1 MPGYGEGAFKGRV
14 GEVGQL
20 TADARLQ
27 GDGVVAHGVLR
38 DDGGQLVA
46 VRPAQGGGG
55 VGKVHRGCRGHA
67 VVRVGSDGFE
77 HVRPALVMVVEVTV
91 AVVGRRGL
99 NQVGAEP
106 HQLAHRVGDA
116 EHGDQLS
123 ERRVVGHDVV
133 QRAALAHLRVDDVDE
148 VAQRDI
154 GITDMLKRVKQQA
167 AACRIESA
175 GGELAEQ

>member
-1 MPGYGEGAFKGRV
+1 M
-14 GEVGQL
+14 
-20 TADARLQ
+20 
-27 GDGVVAHGVLR
+27 
-38 DDGGQLVA
+38 
-46 VRPAQGGGG
+46 
-55 VGKVHRGCRGHA
+55 
-67 VVRVGSDGFE
+67 
-77 HVRPALVMVVEVTV
+77 RPALVMVVEVTV

-154 GITDMLKRVKQQA
+154 GITDMLKRVKQQT